1 MIFCLL
7 LNHIIFKLVHDRIL
21 CVLLID
27 YNVYNKTQYIT
38 YITGHYLGSSRF
50 ECMPQLADEVLLWYS
65 NAQK

>member
-38 YITGHYLGSSRF
+38 CTLLGIIW
-50 ECMPQLADEVLLWYS
+50 EVADLNVCRS
-65 NAQK
+65 